1 MSERSSSQAGAQPSS
16 KHTRARDVLF
26 EDFEEGMVSPTED
39 QEGSPGAGHS
49 PQSCSRS
56 RSPARPPPRSPL
68 RTPNPFPERD
78 TGAPA
83 LRNAPPLPSRDDA
96 EGSNVNT
103 NDLDGAQSR
112 QLEVRREASK
122 SNIPAALPLVKKSKD
137 YHFGGSKS
145 PAKEATELA
154 KDSLVEYVIG
164 PAARSDKELAKRDT
178 WCKRLLTPQTTSP
191 AEYCARLDAQL
202 AKSSVP
208 QINRIP
214 VVLLRGE
221 DEVEDD
227 VNSRTG
233 PKRPASYHHWILFEL
248 VIASVIFIWNDA
260 FASCSQ
266 SGRLASISPGQG
278 PRSYGASSS
287 TLRRQRLLR
296 IRRRYRTFLRL
307 GLAPGSAGR
316 PTLRLRACR
325 APRVLPI
332 KSVDGLRAVLS

>member
-214 VVLLRGE
+214 VVLLREAASHRSGARHAHRAMPE
-221 DEVEDD
+221 DEEPSLD
-227 VNSRTG
+227 
-233 PKRPASYHHWILFEL
+233 
-248 VIASVIFIWNDA
+248 
-260 FASCSQ
+260 
-266 SGRLASISPGQG
+266 
-278 PRSYGASSS
+278 PRA
-287 TLRRQRLLR
+287 LRRQLDELQEQARVNR
-296 IRRRYRTFLRL
+296 EFRHWAADKFDRYADDVEAVER
-307 GLAPGSAGR
+307 GLHDLADQA
-316 PTLRLRACR
+316 T
-325 APRVLPI
+325 
-332 KSVDGLRAVLS
+332 